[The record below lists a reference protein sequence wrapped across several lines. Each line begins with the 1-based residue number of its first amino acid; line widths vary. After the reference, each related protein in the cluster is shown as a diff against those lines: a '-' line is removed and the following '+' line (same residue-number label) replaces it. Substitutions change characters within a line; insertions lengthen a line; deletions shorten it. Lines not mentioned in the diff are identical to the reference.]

1 VGLEGLPPNPHPARV
16 VNLSLAGAGP
26 CSAPLQEAIDEARAR
41 GVLVVAAAGNQGEDY
56 RGYFPANCRG
66 VLAVGAVGPD
76 GRLAPY
82 ANRGAP
88 LLAPGGNTGLGP
100 EAGILGAGF
109 LPGQGMGWRY
119 LQGTSQAAPHVAG
132 AAAILSGAPTP
143 QMNRLGMGADPDA
156 VQGALL
162 AGARRGPDGLLLHLP
177 GALLAL
183 EGGGVALEVEGGL
196 DLRPGEAGALPV
208 RVLSPTPVPVGVY
221 PEGGLSAYLFPN
233 PAKGEAVLRVYAPE
247 ATPPGPY
254 RVRLRAGGQAA
265 LAEVRVVQAPAAR
278 VVLEASPGPHRLLAF
293 LDRDGDGLLDRDE
306 PWGEAQVSAP
316 ARRVRLLV
324 R

>member
-1 VGLEGLPPNPHPARV
+1 VGLEGLPPNPYPARV

-88 LLAPGGNTGLGP
+88 LLAPGGNMGLGP

-156 VQGALL
+156 AQGALL
-162 AGARRGPDGLLLHLP
+162 
-177 GALLAL
+177 
-183 EGGGVALEVEGGL
+183 ALEVEGGL

-247 ATPPGPY
+247 ATPPGLY

-265 LAEVRVVQAPAAR
+265 LAEVRVAQAPAAR
-278 VVLEASPGPHRLLAF
+278 VVLEACPPVGDCAVLTLPREGAAPSALRPSPVPTASWPSWTGTGTGSWTGTSPGGKPK
-293 LDRDGDGLLDRDE
+293 
-306 PWGEAQVSAP
+306 
-316 ARRVRLLV
+316 
-324 R
+324 

>member
-1 VGLEGLPPNPHPARV
+1 MGEVY
-16 VNLSLAGAGP
+16 SKK
-26 CSAPLQEAIDEARAR
+26 
-41 GVLVVAAAGNQGEDY
+41 GN
-56 RGYFPANCRG
+56 
-66 VLAVGAVGPD
+66 
-76 GRLAPY
+76 
-82 ANRGAP
+82 
-88 LLAPGGNTGLGP
+88 
-100 EAGILGAGF
+100 
-109 LPGQGMGWRY
+109 
-119 LQGTSQAAPHVAG
+119 
-132 AAAILSGAPTP
+132 
-143 QMNRLGMGADPDA
+143 
-156 VQGALL
+156 
-162 AGARRGPDGLLLHLP
+162 DGLLLHLP

-265 LAEVRVVQAPAAR
+265 LAEVRVAQAPAAR
-278 VVLEASPGPHRLLAF
+278 VVLEACPLVGDCAVLTLPREGGPFRLEASPGPHRLLAF

-306 PWGEAQVSAP
+306 PWTEAQVSAP
-316 ARRVRLLV
+316 ARGVRLLV

>member
-16 VNLSLAGAGP
+16 VNLSLDGAGP

-247 ATPPGPY
+247 ATPPGP
-254 RVRLRAGGQAA
+254 
-265 LAEVRVVQAPAAR
+265 
-278 VVLEASPGPHRLLAF
+278 HRLLAF